1 MALAFAVSSRLEP
14 LEPER
19 LGLVAQG
26 LGVQGIEWR
35 LDVLRV
41 PVAAKAREAFFARIA
56 STGLAAR
63 YHAPHT
69 DVEVA
74 HKNPTIARQSL
85 GLLRNCLESL
95 PAGGDTVFT
104 VHVGSK
110 GIPIE
115 ELSWDHAVGSLRAL
129 VQAGASRKVAVAV
142 ENLATGWTADPWAMG
157 ELCGRSGAR
166 ITFDLGHCLA
176 SEAVRSKGKKVTEI
190 IDSLAKF
197 IIQGHIYGAE
207 MSDGR
212 HEAWSNL
219 DEVKPALRHL
229 AQLPGFWW
237 ILDVDEA
244 EAARTIKTQIES
256 GAFI

>member
-1 MALAFAVSSRLEP
+1 MALAFAVSSRLMP

-19 LGLVAQG
+19 LGVAAQG

-35 LDVLRV
+35 LDALRV
-41 PVAAKAREAFFARIA
+41 PVATKAREAFFARLA

-63 YHAPHT
+63 YHAPYT
-69 DVEVA
+69 DVELA

-95 PAGGDTVFT
+95 PAGGETVFT

-129 VQAGASRKVAVAV
+129 VQAGAPRKVTVAV

-176 SEAVRSKGKKVTEI
+176 SEAVRITGKKVTEI

-197 IIQGHIYGAE
+197 IVQGHVYGGE
-207 MSDGR
+207 TSDGR

-237 ILDVDEA
+237 VLDVDDA